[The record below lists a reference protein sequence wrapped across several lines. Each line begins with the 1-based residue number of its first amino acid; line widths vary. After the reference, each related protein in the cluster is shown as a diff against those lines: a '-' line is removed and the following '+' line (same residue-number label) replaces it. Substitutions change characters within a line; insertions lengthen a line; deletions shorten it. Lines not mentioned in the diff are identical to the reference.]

1 MSQLNYSKLTSTSDS
16 FSNMMQHFAVVT
28 VMEAKVYEGP
38 SRETLRLW
46 SGAEAGT
53 NPMQADEIY
62 ASLNALDPICELKT
76 LKIAN
81 VTIEG
86 PDKTITGG
94 RYNNPLIKYGK
105 SARLEM
111 QDALG
116 HADAIDRLCG
126 GVAESETVNDWQSNV
141 HALHFG
147 EDFNGIVT
155 IVGDT
160 FFINAAT
167 GQQVKA
173 KIIFY
178 QFNPDSIFNL
188 VQDAEGDATVFDMNG
203 DLLTTDIGIADI
215 NSEVV
220 SHGVFYTILDVN
232 ASVPTMNITLDTT
245 GVTDT
250 SGRSIITVSPS
261 SITESGNVTITWT
274 IPEGYEF
281 DSTDL
286 PRVVDEDTMDIA
298 TNVASITIPVTFV
311 ADTTQTFAVT
321 GGVVPLAPSTI
332 TLTTNGHG
340 TWSAPVLISNGD
352 SATFTPASGY
362 IAPNSLTVVS
372 GSIPSNIDYSVS
384 NNIGTLTL
392 TADPIASA
400 TLQANATPVIQENV
414 MIALGTMPSGSWAIN
429 DNNTYVNQPSVTV
442 QTNDNNT
449 HIYIFENG
457 VATKEIWT
465 NITATGT
472 NTYVIRTGTE
482 PDWSTPGFYVP
493 SDSDKLYAVAVLL
506 NADEITLSAQ

>member
-1 MSQLNYSKLTSTSDS
+1 MSKLNYSKLTSASDS

-62 ASLNALDPICELKT
+62 ESLNELDPICELKT

-126 GVAESETVNDWQSNV
+126 GVAESNAASNWQSNV

-203 DLLTTDIGIADI
+203 DLLTTDIGIANI

-220 SHGVFYTILDVN
+220 SHGVFYTILDVDT
-232 ASVPTMNITLDTT
+232 SVPTMNIALDTT
-245 GVTDT
+245 AIVDE
-250 SGRSIITVSPS
+250 SSSSVITVSPS
-261 SITESGNVTITWT
+261 SITESGDVTITWT

-281 DSTDL
+281 DDTN
-286 PRVVDEDTMDIA
+286 PPAVVDEDTMTIA
-298 TNVASITIPVTFV
+298 TNVASLTIPVTFV
-311 ADTTQTFAVT
+311 ADTTQTFEVT
-321 GGVVPLAPSTI
+321 GTVIESVPVPPVVDTVTI
-332 TLTTNGHG
+332 T
-340 TWSAPVLISNGD
+340 
-352 SATFTPASGY
+352 
-362 IAPNSLTVVS
+362 
-372 GSIPSNIDYSVS
+372 
-384 NNIGTLTL
+384 
-392 TADPIASA
+392 
-400 TLQANATPVIQENV
+400 
-414 MIALGTMPSGSWAIN
+414 LGTMPEGN
-429 DNNTYVNQPSVTV
+429 
-442 QTNDNNT
+442 
-449 HIYIFENG
+449 
-457 VATKEIWT
+457 
-465 NITATGT
+465 
-472 NTYVIRTGTE
+472 
-482 PDWSTPGFYVP
+482 
-493 SDSDKLYAVAVLL
+493 
-506 NADEITLSAQ
+506 